1 MSASRTAVTRV
12 FNHRLRPEA
21 HLAPTRLN
29 EQFLTD
35 GYQDGSM
42 ARLADYRQTAE
53 FVRQMPT
60 AAEKIAFVNPY
71 ERPWA
76 RMETKWHR
84 VQHALLHKTR
94 KAHALPPI
102 PRYFDCLDFY
112 QWITRMVEVEHRR
125 APFRLPVRAFESRL
139 TESLLCSLDGA
150 TQLSKTA
157 ADGFLRRALDDA
169 FASLAHTNDLVD
181 LRVSHSPRCESFW
194 ICAGFSHLYRGYDH
208 VTGLPVDDIRR
219 QARIIGDHRQ
229 KLGELAFTM
238 RDELVA
244 QVRQR
249 APLKDTFDFPRL
261 SIDDFQWMEEWRALQ
276 KAKETPKQAEKAPPE
291 ESDEQ
296 KQAEEQHARRRV
308 QNTGAFE
315 RLQNEKLFSPLVY
328 NIWPDEEPLW
338 QCPGYE
344 PESDETHPFG
354 RLAIKNTHSLN
365 EQIAYWG
372 MQDEEAAATRF
383 NCLRSTAVSS
393 LFNWLNGQAHCAGY
407 TQYGWLDDGR
417 PTDFAAPFHSQL
429 ILSDGREFFFAS
441 AQLNTIAFNIMCK
454 GFENDRANG
463 IQFEGP
469 FNLYDEFDPSTAT
482 FKHKPAGA
490 ETLVDGLNPQVME
503 RLLGYLHTH

>member
-1 MSASRTAVTRV
+1 MSASRAAVTRV

-35 GYQDGSM
+35 GYQDGSI
-42 ARLADYRQTAE
+42 ARLADYRKTAE

-71 ERPWA
+71 ERPWI
-76 RMETKWHR
+76 RLETKWHR
-84 VQHALLHKTR
+84 VQHAFLHKTR
-94 KAHALPPI
+94 KAHVLPPI

-261 SIDDFQWMEEWRALQ
+261 SLDDFQWMQEWRQLQ
-276 KAKETPKQAEKAPPE
+276 KAKQSEEAADRQKPAEEAPPE
-291 ESDEQ
+291 ESEDQ
-296 KQAEEQHARRRV
+296 KREEEQHARRRV
-308 QNTGAFE
+308 QSMGAFE

-328 NIWPDEEPLW
+328 NIWPDEEPL
-338 QCPGYE
+338 
-344 PESDETHPFG
+344 
-354 RLAIKNTHSLN
+354 
-365 EQIAYWG
+365 
-372 MQDEEAAATRF
+372 
-383 NCLRSTAVSS
+383 S

-407 TQYGWLDDGR
+407 TQYGWVDDGR
-417 PTDFAAPFHSQL
+417 LTDFAAPFHSQL

-454 GFENDRANG
+454 GFDNDRANG

-482 FKHKPAGA
+482 FKHKPVGA
-490 ETLVDGLNPQVME
+490 ETLADGLNPQVME